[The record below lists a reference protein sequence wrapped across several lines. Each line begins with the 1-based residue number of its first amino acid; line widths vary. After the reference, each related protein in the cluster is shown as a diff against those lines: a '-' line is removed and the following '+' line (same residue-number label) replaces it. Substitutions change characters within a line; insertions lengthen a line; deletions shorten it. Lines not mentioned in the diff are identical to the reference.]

1 MGNSKRTS
9 PEEIIKARQELV
21 ELGLLEDSG
30 ERRRGADETLAI
42 VWRFAPLAELLV
54 EDYRRSG
61 LTLDQ
66 ALAKATAAMNCPH

>member
-1 MGNSKRTS
+1 MGNRKRTS

-30 ERRRGADETLAI
+30 ERRRGADGILRI
-42 VWRFAPLAELLV
+42 VWRLAPLAELV

-66 ALAKATAAMNCPH
+66 AVAKATAAMDCPH